1 MSLSEQQ
8 QKFVDEYIKNPN
20 ATQAAIKAGY
30 AESSARVT
38 ASRLLAKDNIK
49 SAIQKQLDLMHKER
63 IADAA
68 EVMEFIS
75 ATMRGETKSEE
86 LTNTGKVVDIT
97 PSIAQ
102 RLKAAELMGKRH
114 ALFTDNVNMKSNAN
128 IEIDIG
134 DYKDVNDES
143 KSEL

>member
-8 QKFVDEYIKNPN
+8 QKFVDEYIKDPN
-20 ATQAAIKAGY
+20 ATQAAIRAGY
-30 AESSARVT
+30 SKKT
-38 ASRLLAKDNIK
+38 AGSQGQRLLKNVEIN
-49 SAIQKQLDLMHKER
+49 STIQKQLDSMHKER

-86 LTNTGKVVDIT
+86 LTNTGEVVDIT

-114 ALFTDNVNMKSNAN
+114 ALFTDNVNMKTNAN

-134 DYKDVNDES
+134 EYPEDGD
-143 KSEL
+143 